1 MASLIFI
8 IIAFSCG
15 VLCSAAWFMSSLCL
29 SPTVIKP
36 QSVYGLC
43 SNWFCNNTFRVVSSF
58 TDWNTAKTRVSYV
71 IWVLWRGH
79 LRTCSVDADSSTL
92 RTVSHLW
99 SGAVVLGQ
107 GRLWSPLQSK
117 TYDLM
122 MTSAPSSCHGAPPAT
137 ASLCGRRLATLST
150 CTSLLLPTRQRGVSA
165 NCAFL
170 PCLVKA
176 CPFAPTLR
184 HHQRF

>member
-58 TDWNTAKTRVSYV
+58 TDWNTAKHRVSYV

-92 RTVSHLW
+92 RTVSYLW

-122 MTSAPSSCHGAPPAT
+122 MTSTPSSCHGAPPAAT
-137 ASLCGRRLATLST
+137 SLCGRRLATLPAF
-150 CTSLLLPTRQRGVSA
+150 CSLLVS
-165 NCAFL
+165 
-170 PCLVKA
+170 VGS
-176 CPFAPTLR
+176 APTAPSCR
-184 HHQRF
+184 V